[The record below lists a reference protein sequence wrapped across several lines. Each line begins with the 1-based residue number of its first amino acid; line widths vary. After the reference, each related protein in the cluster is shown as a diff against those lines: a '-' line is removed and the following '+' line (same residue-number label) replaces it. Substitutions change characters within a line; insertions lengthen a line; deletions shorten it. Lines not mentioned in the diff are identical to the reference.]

1 MEATHNRSRAWL
13 RRHTAELRLA
23 LRMTASGLL
32 AYALAELLGLAQG
45 YWAVFTAVIVVQ
57 ASVGG
62 SLKAGIDR
70 LLGTL
75 GGAFYGALVG
85 LIIPHAEP
93 FSRGATLAVAV
104 APLALLAAMR
114 ASFRIAPVTAIIV
127 LLSTSGG
134 EAGPF
139 AAAVARV
146 SEIGLGCIVGLGV
159 SLLVLPARA
168 HGLVAKTASR
178 NLALIAEVLS
188 ASSARLAGA
197 ADRRRLAA
205 LNDRLRGALRQLEA
219 IGREAQRERRS
230 RLSGAP
236 DPEPL
241 VRGLR
246 RLRADLVV
254 IALASEPLTQASL
267 AALGAPLAAAIAGVA
282 EALRRIGASLAA
294 ASELPSID
302 ATLVTL
308 AAYAAAMDQFRASP
322 LALDLPAAETE
333 RIFALSFALAQLRGD
348 LSDIALRAAAFAGRT
363 PTAA

>member
-1 MEATHNRSRAWL
+1 
-13 RRHTAELRLA
+13 
-23 LRMTASGLL
+23 
-32 AYALAELLGLAQG
+32 
-45 YWAVFTAVIVVQ
+45 
-57 ASVGG
+57 
-62 SLKAGIDR
+62 IDR

-178 NLALIAEVLS
+178 NLALFAEVLG

-205 LNDRLRGALRQLEA
+205 LNDRLRGALRQLQA
-219 IGREAQRERRS
+219 IGREAQRERCS

-236 DPEPL
+236 DPETL

-254 IALASEPLTQASL
+254 VALASEPLTQASL
-267 AALGAPLAAAIAGVA
+267 AALGAPLAA
-282 EALRRIGASLAA
+282 ALRRIGASLAA